1 MSDINSLNRVIL
13 LGRLGQKPELKA
25 LPQTGRSVANFTLAT
40 NERIVNRN
48 TNETSERT
56 EWHKIVVWGKTAEFC
71 EKYLD
76 KGRQVLIEGKLRTRQ
91 WQDKDGNK
99 RSTTEIEAVN
109 VTLVGSGPRREGDF
123 ESGGPGGGRPQAH
136 RDTGPIG
143 DFPGED
149 DNAAAAEGEDE
160 VPF

>member
-1 MSDINSLNRVIL
+1 MRDVNSLNRVIL

-25 LPQTGRSVANFTLAT
+25 LPQTDNSLARFTLAT
-40 NERIVNRN
+40 NEKVFNRN
-48 TNETSERT
+48 TNETSDRT
-56 EWHKIVVWGKTAEFC
+56 EWHKIVVWGKQAEFC

-99 RSTTEIEAVN
+99 RSTTEVEAINIV
-109 VTLVGSGPRREGDF
+109 LVGSAPRREGDF
-123 ESGGPGGGRPQAH
+123 EAGGGRPQPH
-136 RDTGPIG
+136 RDTGPVG

-149 DNAAAAEGEDE
+149 DAAATGEGEDE